1 MLFISL
7 LKLLQLCPLGA
18 LSGSFLSPFDMP
30 CLKFLFIYFVST
42 SFLALKDAS
51 CLSGILPALH
61 PVICPRSPGSFHWRI
76 LSYIEYYSGSFSSIL
91 CRENCG
97 IKWIHFG
104 CRLSFKV
111 QWYQVALQGASGQGW
126 IQRIGSVCE
135 GTGIHVFFSFSELMQ
150 KNANPFAK
158 SLNRNWDS

>member
-76 LSYIEYYSGSFSSIL
+76 LSYIEYYSESFSSIL

-97 IKWIHFG
+97 IKWIDHLKG
-104 CRLSFKV
+104 YFKYNHKLFNQTKMKV
-111 QWYQVALQGASGQGW
+111 GHL
-126 IQRIGSVCE
+126 E
-135 GTGIHVFFSFSELMQ
+135 VFV
-150 KNANPFAK
+150 
-158 SLNRNWDS
+158 